1 MIKHIVMWRMK
12 NDVEGQEK
20 QEQASSMKAHLESLP
35 QAVPQIRHFE
45 IGLNV
50 NQSERAMDIVLYSEF
65 DSREDLNTYSAHPA
79 HQEAVV
85 FIRSITSE
93 VRVVDYEA

>member
-1 MIKHIVMWRMK
+1 MIKHIVMWRMD
-12 NDVEGQEK
+12 NELE
-20 QEQASSMKAHLESLP
+20 EQDKMDRACSMKSRLESLP
-35 QAVPQIRHFE
+35 HAIPQIRHFE

-50 NQSERAMDIVLYSEF
+50 NPSERAMDIVLYSEF
-65 DSREDLNTYSAHPA
+65 DTREDLSTYSAHPA

>member
-1 MIKHIVMWRMK
+1 MIKHIVLWRLK
-12 NDVEGQEK
+12 NDVEEQVKEK
-20 QEQASSMKAHLESLP
+20 QLLSMKERLESLP
-35 QAVPQIRHFE
+35 QAIPQIRHFE

-50 NQSERAMDIVLYSEF
+50 KPSERAMDIVLYSEF

-85 FIRSITSE
+85 FLRSRTPAG
-93 VRVVDYEA
+93 RGGDY

>member
-1 MIKHIVMWRMK
+1 MKH
-12 NDVEGQEK
+12 NEEE
-20 QEQASSMKAHLESLP
+20 QEQEEQLCSMKERLESLP
-35 QAVPQIRHFE
+35 QAIPQIRHFE

-50 NQSERAMDIVLYSEF
+50 NPSERAMDIVLYSEF
-65 DSREDLNTYSAHPA
+65 DSREDLNTYSAHQA
-79 HQEAVV
+79 HQEVVV

>member
-12 NDVEGQEK
+12 NNSE
-20 QEQASSMKAHLESLP
+20 EQDKLELASSMKARLESLP
-35 QAVPQIRHFE
+35 HAIPQIRHFE
-45 IGLNV
+45 IGLNI
-50 NQSERAMDIVLYSEF
+50 NPSERAMDIVLYSEF
-65 DSREDLNTYSAHPA
+65 DSREDLSTYSAHPA

-85 FIRSITSE
+85 FIRGITSE